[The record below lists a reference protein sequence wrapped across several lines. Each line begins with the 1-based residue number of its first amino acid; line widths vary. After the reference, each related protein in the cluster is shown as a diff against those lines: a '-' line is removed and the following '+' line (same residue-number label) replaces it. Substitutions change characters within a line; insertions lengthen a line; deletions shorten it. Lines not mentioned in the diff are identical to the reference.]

1 MIRQQHFLGRPLTKK
16 SGTSATQSIEDDEGY
31 GTSSP
36 TIASPQLN
44 NKIFTFME
52 TSVGP
57 ATSLVSKVSEDEW
70 SSLEKE
76 LNQVLNIQ
84 PLSDSRVK
92 ISKYNSND
100 VFSPRT
106 TKTPIYSSSNANK
119 QHRTNCQFCAK
130 NGEIRS
136 VVESHTLRHPVT
148 RAVICPVLRKYVCEI
163 CGASGDNAHTKF
175 YCPENRN
182 RKTAPMA
189 ILLKTTRNNATGK
202 RIHM

>member
-1 MIRQQHFLGRPLTKK
+1 MTKK

-36 TIASPQLN
+36 TISSPQLK
-44 NKIFTFME
+44 NKIFTFAE
-52 TSVGP
+52 TSARSLVGP

-84 PLSDSRVK
+84 PLTESRVK
-92 ISKYNSND
+92 ISSKYNSKD
-100 VFSPRT
+100 VFSSRT
-106 TKTPIYSSSNANK
+106 TKTQIYSSSNANK

-136 VVESHTLRHPVT
+136 VVCKMFVNH
-148 RAVICPVLRKYVCEI
+148 
-163 CGASGDNAHTKF
+163 
-175 YCPENRN
+175 
-182 RKTAPMA
+182 
-189 ILLKTTRNNATGK
+189 LLVEA
-202 RIHM
+202 

>member
-1 MIRQQHFLGRPLTKK
+1 MTKK

-44 NKIFTFME
+44 NKIFTFVE

-106 TKTPIYSSSNANK
+106 TKTPIYSSYNANK

-136 VVESHTLRHPVT
+136 VVCKIFMNHLQVEVLLECFRYSRLSPIPYVIPSLVLLSVRCCESTSVRSVELQVTTLTPNFT
-148 RAVICPVLRKYVCEI
+148 VIYFK
-163 CGASGDNAHTKF
+163 
-175 YCPENRN
+175 
-182 RKTAPMA
+182 
-189 ILLKTTRNNATGK
+189 IL
-202 RIHM
+202 H

>member
-1 MIRQQHFLGRPLTKK
+1 M
-16 SGTSATQSIEDDEGY
+16 
-31 GTSSP
+31 SS
-36 TIASPQLN
+36 
-44 NKIFTFME
+44 FF
-52 TSVGP
+52 
-57 ATSLVSKVSEDEW
+57 VSKVSEDEW
-70 SSLEKE
+70 SSLGKE

-136 VVESHTLRHPVT
+136 VVCKMFVNH
-148 RAVICPVLRKYVCEI
+148 
-163 CGASGDNAHTKF
+163 
-175 YCPENRN
+175 
-182 RKTAPMA
+182 
-189 ILLKTTRNNATGK
+189 LLVEA
-202 RIHM
+202 